1 MELPLGSP
9 RERLGL
15 PEQLSLKEV
24 SKLLIDMI
32 SKSLGDSMVNQEVEV
47 FGMDETLERLQVVFT
62 PSTGRTT

>member
-1 MELPLGSP
+1 MVLPLVSP

-32 SKSLGDSMVNQEVEV
+32 SKSLGTSMVNQEVEV

-62 PSTGRTT
+62 HSTGETI